1 MPKGF
6 LFGIGGGAQQDEDSI
21 NGLIDGTISEFALP
35 IGIVDIWQY
44 RFYGMTSLT
53 KADLTG
59 ATKVGTY
66 AFYNCTNIEELTL
79 PNTLNQIDSYAF
91 SSAGSNKN
99 VTFSLSPTNACDIGS
114 YAFQN
119 SKLRVVDGKLGRVG
133 SYAFSGLNLTKLHA
147 SIEGAIDGY
156 AFDGNLT
163 TSDISLTNLLV
174 TSLGSYAFSRFGCN
188 RPSPESNII
197 ELDFL
202 QSTFTAIQSYAFGYS
217 SSTTSSRNKYM
228 ILKFSSKVKTIASY
242 AFRYNDYCDYYFYGN
257 SPATL
262 SGASVWGNATN
273 YNIFVPF
280 GALNAYRTATN
291 WAAQETYIKGFAPA
305 NTFAQGAKLPKYNI
319 EGYALTWYSD
329 KEGTTIVTEV
339 TDASAIY
346 YCIAGTEKV
355 AVGIT
360 SVYTADC
367 TISITDADGN
377 SYVEGSGVLSGTT
390 LTITATPTQSGWVPY
405 IFTVNGNAFTN
416 GSTITADTDISIVA
430 VYYNGVN
437 LPFNSVFG
445 NNSWI
450 LIAHAVK
457 SGNMPDTWA
466 VGDTKSVTLTNG
478 NTFTIRL
485 CDLQADRYAYVDG
498 TGSSKAVFE
507 FVELQPNTRYMNS
520 SNTNSGGW
528 ADCYMRNTVMAE
540 LYALLP
546 SDLQGI
552 ISEVN
557 VLSGIGGNNTT
568 DTSTSANKLFLPAMR
583 ELFSSESYS
592 IGLAECPLG
601 QFDYYA
607 NNNTSRAKIKYPLNS
622 TSANGWWTRSPSAS
636 NTSYYCAVSSS
647 GYPDQNYASNMFVSY
662 SVAPVFAI

>member
-6 LFGIGGGAQQDEDSI
+6 LFGIGGGAQQDEGSI
-21 NGLIDGTISEFALP
+21 NGLIDGTISEFTLP
-35 IGIVDIWQY
+35 TGIVSIWQH

-59 ATKVGTY
+59 ATKVGGY

-79 PNTLNQIDSYAF
+79 PSTLKQIDSYAF
-91 SSAGSNKN
+91 YSAGSAKN
-99 VTFSLSPTNACDIGS
+99 VTFSLSPTNTCDIGD
-114 YAFQN
+114 YAFQS
-119 SKLRVVDGKLGRVG
+119 SKLRVVDGKLGGVG
-133 SYAFSGLNLTKLHA
+133 SYAFNNLNLTKLHA
-147 SIEGAIDGY
+147 SIEGAIGSY
-156 AFDGNLT
+156 AFDGNQT

-174 TSLGSYAFSRFGCN
+174 IDLGSYAFSRFGCN

-197 ELDFL
+197 ELDFS
-202 QSTFTAIQSYAFGYS
+202 QSTFTAIKDYAFGYS
-217 SSTTSSRNKYM
+217 SSSTSYRNKYM
-228 ILKFSSKVKTIASY
+228 ILKFPSKVSTIANY
-242 AFRYNDYCDYYFYGN
+242 AFRYNDHCDYYFYGN

-262 SGASVWGNATN
+262 SGTSVWGNATN

-280 GALNAYRTATN
+280 GALNAYRAATN
-291 WAAQETYIKGFAPA
+291 WSAQEAYIKGFAPA
-305 NTFAQGAKLPKYNI
+305 NTFAQGAKLPEYNA
-319 EGYALTWYSD
+319 EGYALTWYSN

-339 TDASAIY
+339 ADASAIY

-360 SVYTADC
+360 SVYASDC
-367 TISITDADGN
+367 TISITDANGN
-377 SYVEGSGVLSGTT
+377 SYVEGTGVLSGTT

-405 IFTVNGNAFTN
+405 IFTVNGNAFTS
-416 GSTITADTDISIVA
+416 GSTITADTDISIIA
-430 VYYNGVN
+430 IYYDGVN
-437 LPFNSVFG
+437 APINPVFG
-445 NNSWI
+445 DNSWI
-450 LIAHAVK
+450 LIADAVK
-457 SGNMPDTWA
+457 SGNIPDTWV

-485 CDLQADRYAYVDG
+485 CDLQADRYAYADG
-498 TGSSKAVFE
+498 TGNSKAVFE
-507 FVELQPNTRYMNS
+507 FVELQPSTKYMNS
-520 SNTNSGGW
+520 SATNSGGW

-557 VLSGIGGNNTT
+557 VLSGIGDSNTT

-607 NNNTSRAKIKYPLNS
+607 NNNTSTARIKYPLNS
-622 TSANGWWTRSPSAS
+622 TSASIWWTRSPRD
-636 NTSYYCAVSSS
+636 TSSTGFCSVNYNGNAGVSSAD
-647 GYPDQNYASNMFVSY
+647 YSY
-662 SVAPVFAI
+662 GVAPVFAI